1 MSHKHP
7 VWNDDPLFVIDP
19 DSRTITKES
28 SNGKTQLMQY
38 DHNSE
43 VFRFKIPTTIEG
55 HLITDCDIKQIHYI
69 NTGTGTSVS
78 NRESNV
84 GIYEIPELS
93 GDIDGSD
100 HVYFD
105 WLISQNATQLIG
117 DVKFQI
123 KFGCTDPDRPGVVD
137 YMWGSQVYSA
147 VEILPG
153 INNTEIVAVE
163 YVDILQQWKEEIER
177 EIAESGGG
185 SLEDYVKKT
194 DYANAT
200 TGGVIKVKNY
210 THGLTV
216 EADGTLAIYPAEKGD
231 ISGKQ
236 QSTRPINVSR
246 FDYAMS
252 YGTHQTMS
260 DDYDVST
267 MKVATDMAGKQG
279 QLPASYDA
287 VKEYVDTMAFT
298 GGSGGSLEGYV
309 KDTDYATLDKAG
321 VVKVAT
327 SGNTYGIVKNA
338 NNVIQIAC
346 ATENDITH
354 KANTNKPIT
363 PSTIEYAVEVC
374 TLQDDTDFELIKKS
388 RLPISGE
395 LLGVIVDN
403 LHDTISEIE
412 GVIGSIDTA
421 LDNIIAI
428 QTSLIGGDS

>member
-1 MSHKHP
+1 MAHDHP
-7 VWNDDPLFVIDP
+7 VHDDDLVFVIDP
-19 DSRTITKES
+19 DSRTITKQS
-28 SNGKTQLMQY
+28 SSGKTQLMQY

-43 VFRFKIPTTIEG
+43 VFRFEMPIMIEG
-55 HLITDCDIKQIHYI
+55 HHITQCDIKQIHYI

-84 GIYEIPELS
+84 GIYEIEDIEIID
-93 GDIDGSD
+93 DIDGPRLR
-100 HVYFD
+100 FD
-105 WLISQNATQLIG
+105 WLVSQNATQLVG

-123 KFGCTDPDRPGVVD
+123 KFGCTDPDSPGVVD

-153 INNTEIVAVE
+153 INNTDIVAVE

-185 SLEDYVKKT
+185 SGGSGGDLSDYVKKT
-194 DYANAT
+194 DYANST
-200 TGGVIKVKNY
+200 TAGVIKVKNY
-210 THGLTV
+210 IHGLTV

-236 QSTRPINVSR
+236 QSTRPVNVSR

-287 VKEYVDTMAFT
+287 VKGYVD
-298 GGSGGSLEGYV
+298 
-309 KDTDYATLDKAG
+309 DK
-321 VVKVAT
+321 
-327 SGNTYGIVKNA
+327 
-338 NNVIQIAC
+338 
-346 ATENDITH
+346 
-354 KANTNKPIT
+354 
-363 PSTIEYAVEVC
+363 
-374 TLQDDTDFELIKKS
+374 L
-388 RLPISGE
+388 GE
-395 LLGVIVDN
+395 
-403 LHDTISEIE
+403 
-412 GVIGSIDTA
+412 IDTA
-421 LDNIIAI
+421 LDNII
-428 QTSLIGGDS
+428 SKYELDGVEV